1 MRKTEIINPTFGHHK
16 DLSLYV
22 HIPFCDVICPYCD
35 FNKFSKVDNLIP
47 EFVKSLIQEI
57 KVRKLENN
65 KVASISFGGGTP
77 SYLANNDLKL
87 IFKNLND
94 NFDISE
100 EKIEISIEVNPK
112 DIDRDKIK
120 FYEDLGI
127 NRISVGGQSFDNS
140 VLKTLGRNHD
150 SKELLTSLEI
160 IKKSNITNIN
170 LDLIYGVPNQKIYT
184 WENSL
189 KKFIEFSL
197 PHLSAYQLT
206 FEPKTKFYR
215 DLMINKIREAD
226 ENVTVRMFSVLNSL
240 LKENKYINYE
250 ISNWSKPKMESIHN
264 LRYWN
269 KNNYLGLGP
278 GASSFIDN
286 KRTTNVRS
294 LKKYID
300 NFKNSILE
308 FEENYILDRNDIL
321 IENIML
327 NFRLSKGINH
337 EEFKNKFEVNFNDKF
352 LGLINDLTKYNLVD
366 SDDNSTYLTE
376 KGKLLSDSIFLM
388 FQEKIQSN
396 PF

>member
-1 MRKTEIINPTFGHHK
+1 MRKTEITNPTFGHHK

-94 NFDISE
+94 NFDLSE

-112 DIDRDKIK
+112 DVDIDKIK

-189 KKFIEFSL
+189 KKFIDFSL

-226 ENVTVRMFSVLNSL
+226 ENVTVRMFSALNSL

>member
-112 DIDRDKIK
+112 DIDIDKIK

-337 EEFKNKFEVNFNDKF
+337 EEFKNKFEVNFNDQF
-352 LGLINDLTKYNLVD
+352 LGLINDLTKYNLVA